1 LKRTIVGIYVIYLA
15 LLQFSCNTTDP
26 PNNERNISLKLEDV
40 SCTETWITLTTNN
53 LQRPATVT
61 LKQTNSAGDTKSK
74 ILHLNTQDSLLYID
88 SLFPN
93 QTYQYQASS
102 IPQSGGQNPA
112 TSNELSVTTMD
123 TTSHN
128 FTFETFTFGGTA
140 GSSTLYDVAII
151 NEDYIIAV
159 GNVFLPDSLG
169 QPDPQPYGLAI
180 WNGQS
185 WKLKKIF
192 HSTNIPV
199 TPRGIF
205 VTSPTE
211 IYLASGSI
219 FRWDGSS
226 STVQLVYSRLNFP
239 DPNATIE
246 KLWGSSGSSIYGVG
260 NVGSIV
266 YYNGTNWHRIESGTD
281 VALKDI
287 FGTPDGKSVWAAGYE
302 DFKPTVLLNITN
314 TQVKTVF
321 SSRDYLF
328 VFDSN
333 NISGGIGGVWAN
345 NNNFV
350 FLTTW
355 YSLYRK
361 AIYTDSSQAQALK
374 SGNPTILFGLKSRGT
389 NTNNIFTI
397 GSKNIIHHYNGT
409 TFKTYHEPPDNSVTY
424 YGLDVK
430 TNISVTCG
438 QKFENGISDKAII
451 TFIKK

>member
-1 LKRTIVGIYVIYLA
+1 MKKIIWFLVMVCFALIVK
-15 LLQFSCNTTDP
+15 SCNTTDP
-26 PNNERNISLKLEDV
+26 PDNEQNISLKLEDV
-40 SCTETWITLTTNN
+40 SSTEAWITLTTNN
-53 LQRPATVT
+53 LQLPATVT
-61 LKQTNSAGDTKSK
+61 LKQTNSTGDSKSQ
-74 ILHLNTQDSLLYID
+74 ILNLITQDSLLYVD
-88 SLFPN
+88 SLLPN
-93 QTYQYQASS
+93 QNYKYQSTTTQQQV
-102 IPQSGGQNPA
+102 P
-112 TSNELSVTTMD
+112 SNELSVTTMD

-128 FTFETFTFGGTA
+128 FTFETFTFGGTT
-140 GSSTLYDVAII
+140 GSSVLYDCAII
-151 NEDYIIAV
+151 SPDNIWCV
-159 GNVFLPDSLG
+159 GAFYMNDSLG
-169 QPDPQPYGLAI
+169 Q
-180 WNGQS
+180 
-185 WKLKKIF
+185 
-192 HSTNIPV
+192 
-199 TPRGIF
+199 
-205 VTSPTE
+205 
-211 IYLASGSI
+211 SI
-219 FRWDGSS
+219 RYNAVHWDGIEWKFYRVMFY
-226 STVQLVYSRLNFP
+226 TFCGQQHQ
-239 DPNATIE
+239 NAYPA
-246 KLWGSSGSSIYGVG
+246 SSIIAFSEEEIWIAMKGDQIAKIENGIQTQTICLPSSFSINKIWGNSSNNLYVVG
-260 NVGSIV
+260 NEGNIAR
-266 YYNGTNWHRIESGTD
+266 YNGSNWVGLNSGTD
-281 VALKDI
+281 VDLKDI
-287 FGTPDGKSVWAAGYE
+287 YGTPDGKSVWAAGYE
-302 DFKPTVLLNITN
+302 DFKPTVLLKITN
-314 TQVKTVF
+314 TRIETVF